1 MKKKIVLAMAVIM
14 VLGSVKAMAE
24 DFHSINM
31 EGKIQAAEA
40 DAAERRDFDMNF
52 AQGKWDA
59 AELDSNLVTI
69 KSKIQEMERLQDEL
83 GDMENTNGLLS
94 ALGQTITTATEVR
107 KEIEQTSD
115 LEKSRQ
121 LIKELNTEINN
132 FKNQHPSYNIR
143 GIKKHDEL
151 TY

>member
-24 DFHSINM
+24 DYHSINM
-31 EGKIQAAEA
+31 EGKIQAAQA
-40 DAAERRDFDMNF
+40 DVAMRSELDISL

-59 AELDSNLVTI
+59 AELDSNLVEI
-69 KSKIQEMERLQDEL
+69 KSKIQELEKLQDEL
-83 GDMENTNGLLS
+83 SDTENSNGLLS
-94 ALGQTITTATEVR
+94 ALGQAITVATEIQ
-107 KEIEQTSD
+107 KEIADSSD

-121 LIKELNTEINN
+121 LIQELNSEINN

>member
-24 DFHSINM
+24 DYHSINM
-31 EGKIQAAEA
+31 EGKLQATEA
-40 DAAERRDFDMNF
+40 DAAERDDFQMGFNQD
-52 AQGKWDA
+52 KWDA
-59 AELDSNLVTI
+59 AELDSNLMTI
-69 KSKIQEMERLQDEL
+69 NSKIQELEKLQDEL
-83 GDMENTNGLLS
+83 SDMENTNGLLS
-94 ALGQTITTATEVR
+94 AIGQTVTTATEIQ
-107 KEIEQTSD
+107 KEIAKSSD
-115 LEKSRQ
+115 LKKSRQ
-121 LIKELNTEINN
+121 LIQELNSEINN

>member
-1 MKKKIVLAMAVIM
+1 MKKKIVLAMAIIM

-24 DFHSINM
+24 EDHSINM
-31 EGKIQAAEA
+31 EGKIQAAKA
-40 DAAERRDFDMNF
+40 DASERRDFEMGFNQD
-52 AQGKWDA
+52 KWDA
-59 AELDSNLVTI
+59 AELDSNLIAI
-69 KSKIQEMERLQDEL
+69 KSKIQELEGLQEEL
-83 GDMENTNGLLS
+83 GDMEDTNGLLS
-94 ALGQTITTATEVR
+94 ALGQTITTATAIR
-107 KEIEQTSD
+107 KDIEKKSD

-121 LIKELNTEINN
+121 LILELNNEINN